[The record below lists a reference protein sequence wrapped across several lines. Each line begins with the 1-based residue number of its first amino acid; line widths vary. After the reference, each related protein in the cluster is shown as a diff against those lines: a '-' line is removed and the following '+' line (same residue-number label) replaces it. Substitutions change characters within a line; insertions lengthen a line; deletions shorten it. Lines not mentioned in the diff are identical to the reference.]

1 MLFDLESIEQ
11 HFQIPLERKLKYG
24 EVNTDFS
31 LIQSIFSLLPDSVFC
46 NPSLRWL
53 DVGAGYGYFS
63 MVLFNKLFVGLEHV
77 IADPFERAK
86 HILTYSITMIEINP
100 IFKKELLKYFSK
112 DANIII
118 KDFLSFSSEEKYDM
132 LIGNVPY
139 NTNGLVK
146 TPTNQK
152 SNKKQDGTTIWPHFI
167 RKMISH
173 VKENGYL
180 CVIIPSLWMRPD
192 KAKMHQFLCN
202 YKLHKCVTL
211 TNTETNKWFKGNA
224 QTPTCYFTLQKMKT
238 DYKVS
243 LLDTMN
249 QTYVDYDYKNIETPI
264 PLTHITIINKLQ
276 HFVNKCGY
284 IDVIKTNTP
293 PKHSSIQPIENK
305 EHPFK
310 NIKTCMLH
318 GFQPSLVFEYSNK
331 ELAFANEKKLVLA
344 HKMYGF
350 PYYDSNGSYGISRRD
365 NYVIIKKTHEE
376 FLLLQSFL
384 SSPLA
389 LFVYEATRYRMKYL
403 EKEAF
408 LFLPNVC
415 NLENFTIE
423 NMFNVFDIN
432 EKERTFIYNFHKNYG
447 RFKN

>member
-1 MLFDLESIEQ
+1 MLFDLCSIEQ

-77 IADPFERAK
+77 IIDPFQRAK

-118 KDFLSFSSEEKYDM
+118 KDFLSFSPEEKYDM
-132 LIGNVPY
+132 LIGNIPY

-238 DYKVS
+238 DYKVT

-305 EHPFK
+305 EHSFK

-318 GFQPSLVFEYSNK
+318 GLQPSLVFEYSNK

-376 FLLLQSFL
+376 FLLLQDFL

-415 NLENFTIE
+415 NLKNFTIE

-447 RFKN
+447 RF

>member
-11 HFQIPLERKLKYG
+11 HFQIPLERKIKYG

-31 LIQSIFSLLPDSVFC
+31 LIQSIYSLLPDSIFS
-46 NPSLRWL
+46 NPELRWL

-63 MVLFNKLFVGLEHV
+63 MVLFNKLFVGLEH
-77 IADPFERAK
+77 AFSDPFERTK
-86 HILTYSITMIEINP
+86 HILTYNITMIEINP
-100 IFKKELLKYFSK
+100 IFKKELMKYFSK

-118 KDFLSFSSEEKYDM
+118 KDFLSFSLEKRYDI

-146 TPTNQK
+146 TPTNHK
-152 SNKKQDGTTIWPHFI
+152 SNKKQDGLTIWPQFI
-167 RKMISH
+167 RKMVSH

-180 CVIIPSLWMRPD
+180 CVIIPSLWMRRD
-192 KAKMHQFLCN
+192 RAKMHQFLCN

-224 QTPTCYFTLQKMKT
+224 QTPTCYFTLQKVKT
-238 DYKVS
+238 DNKLS
-243 LLDTMN
+243 LFDAMTK
-249 QTYVDYDYKNIETPI
+249 TYVEYDYKNIETPI

-276 HFVNKCGY
+276 SFVTKYGCIY
-284 IDVIKTNTP
+284 VKKTNTP
-293 PKHSSIQPIENK
+293 PKYISIQSVENK
-305 EHPFK
+305 EHPYK
-310 NIKTCMLH
+310 NIKTCILQCL
-318 GFQPSLVFEYSNK
+318 QPLLVFEFSNK
-331 ELAFANEKKLVLA
+331 ELVFANENKLVLA
-344 HKMYGF
+344 NKMYGF

-423 NMFNVFDIN
+423 NMFNIFEIN
-432 EKERTFIYNFHKNYG
+432 EEERIFICNFHKNYG
-447 RFKN
+447 LFKN